1 MAMNHNQYAVTAIV
15 ATLCLAGI
23 YTIIG
28 AGLSTTESGG
38 FEPAGSDV
46 VDIESTGQGGTDTDG
61 DGIPDRMEM
70 TLYGTDWRE
79 FDTDND
85 GLDDG
90 WEIRNGLDPLDNG
103 EPADSEI
110 SFSDTD
116 NEDETGEQNETFPNP
131 KTAQKN
137 IQTP

>member
-70 TLYGTDWRE
+70 TLYG
-79 FDTDND
+79 
-85 GLDDG
+85 LSL
-90 WEIRNGLDPLDNG
+90 IHIS
-103 EPADSEI
+103 EP
-110 SFSDTD
+110 TR
-116 NEDETGEQNETFPNP
+116 P
-131 KTAQKN
+131 
-137 IQTP
+137 

>member
-15 ATLCLAGI
+15 ATLRLAGI

-46 VDIESTGQGGTDTDG
+46 ADFEPTGEGVDTDE

-85 GLDDG
+85 GLNDG
-90 WEIRNGLDPLDNG
+90 WGNKKWSRSPG
-103 EPADSEI
+103 
-110 SFSDTD
+110 
-116 NEDETGEQNETFPNP
+116 
-131 KTAQKN
+131 
-137 IQTP
+137 

>member
-46 VDIESTGQGGTDTDG
+46 VDIESTGA
-61 DGIPDRMEM
+61 RWHR
-70 TLYGTDWRE
+70 Y
-79 FDTDND
+79 
-85 GLDDG
+85 
-90 WEIRNGLDPLDNG
+90 
-103 EPADSEI
+103 
-110 SFSDTD
+110 
-116 NEDETGEQNETFPNP
+116 
-131 KTAQKN
+131 
-137 IQTP
+137 

>member
-46 VDIESTGQGGTDTDG
+46 VDIESIGQGGTDTDG

-70 TLYGTDWRE
+70 TLYGTE
-79 FDTDND
+79 
-85 GLDDG
+85 
-90 WEIRNGLDPLDNG
+90 
-103 EPADSEI
+103 
-110 SFSDTD
+110 
-116 NEDETGEQNETFPNP
+116 
-131 KTAQKN
+131 
-137 IQTP
+137 